1 MFDAMQK
8 SSVKTLSIIDTLSEL
23 AHDENE
29 ASRLALPSPI
39 SVQRGTGNRLSSK
52 ALMFQFNKYFPTHV
66 FSYEKLDKPITIIVP
81 LCSKHLYDVGYIS
94 SNLNTKVKQL

>member
-1 MFDAMQK
+1 MQK

-52 ALMFQFNKYFPTHV
+52 AFNLMFQFNKNFPTHV

>member
-1 MFDAMQK
+1 MQK

-52 ALMFQFNKYFPTHV
+52 TFNFMFQLNQRLLMPSGIK
-66 FSYEKLDKPITIIVP
+66 
-81 LCSKHLYDVGYIS
+81 
-94 SNLNTKVKQL
+94 NLTNPST

>member
-52 ALMFQFNKYFPTHV
+52 
-66 FSYEKLDKPITIIVP
+66 SIDKMLQYSRSVSCLQI
-81 LCSKHLYDVGYIS
+81 
-94 SNLNTKVKQL
+94 